1 MDETTQTRKPTAKSM
16 RSMRTTCAL
25 ARCVGSRCGLDAA
38 HLRRRGDPSQA
49 HSAPDAIRRL
59 GARHGECFPWL
70 IMGEPRMVGC
80 YQTVNRAYEDV
91 SMLLRREPL
100 DLLQRATT
108 TASARARSLATS
120 LRVELAGL
128 EVSVDVRLYVRG
140 IRDGEKIAGVL
151 PALRIELTWEA
162 IHNRALFPSMLAEI
176 LVWPP
181 SARETQIEI
190 HGVYWTP
197 MGPIGTALDAAVG
210 HRIAEAAVY
219 RFLSDVVA
227 QLHREL
233 PPLDSPRG
241 KAESRPSAMA
251 FVTASWSRGLSV
263 TMQAPASANVFS
275 GLPAQPVA
283 TTRPR
288 P

>member
-1 MDETTQTRKPTAKSM
+1 MTSSSPSSPPVVSDGPAGARTQRLRGREENAQ
-16 RSMRTTCAL
+16 
-25 ARCVGSRCGLDAA
+25 
-38 HLRRRGDPSQA
+38 RRRGDPSQA

-59 GARHGECFPWL
+59 GARHGECIPWL
-70 IMGEPRMVGC
+70 IMGEPRMVRC

-120 LRVELAGL
+120 LRVELVGL

-140 IRDGEKIAGVL
+140 IRDGEKMAGVL

-162 IHNRALFPSMLAEI
+162 IHNRALFPSMLAEL

-219 RFLSDVVA
+219 RFLSDVVE
-227 QLHREL
+227 QLHCEL

-241 KAESRPSAMA
+241 KQNH
-251 FVTASWSRGLSV
+251 G
-263 TMQAPASANVFS
+263 
-275 GLPAQPVA
+275 
-283 TTRPR
+283 RPR
-288 P
+288 WPL